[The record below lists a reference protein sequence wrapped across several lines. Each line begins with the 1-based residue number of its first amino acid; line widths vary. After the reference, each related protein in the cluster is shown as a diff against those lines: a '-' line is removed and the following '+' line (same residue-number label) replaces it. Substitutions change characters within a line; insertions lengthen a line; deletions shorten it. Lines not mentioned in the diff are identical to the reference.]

1 MKNIFNLMK
10 TSHSDGDYDEEPLT
24 DCCDAPFAHPD
35 LDICSKCHEHAD
47 VSEQDAVW
55 LPDKHADED
64 AESIFSNGLSFRSK
78 GELQEYLNTLYHYEG
93 DELGEAVP
101 QEHVDAVWDKLK
113 DKESYQDRRISR

>member
-1 MKNIFNLMK
+1 MKNIFNLIK
-10 TSHSDGDYDEEPLT
+10 SSQLGSDDEEPLT
-24 DCCDAPFAHPD
+24 ECCGAPFAHPD

-47 VSEQDAVW
+47 VSEQDVL

-64 AESIFSNGLSFRSK
+64 AESIFSDGLSFRSK
-78 GELQEYLNTLYHYEG
+78 GDLQEFLNTLYHYEG

-113 DKESYQDRRISR
+113 DKESHQDRRVSR